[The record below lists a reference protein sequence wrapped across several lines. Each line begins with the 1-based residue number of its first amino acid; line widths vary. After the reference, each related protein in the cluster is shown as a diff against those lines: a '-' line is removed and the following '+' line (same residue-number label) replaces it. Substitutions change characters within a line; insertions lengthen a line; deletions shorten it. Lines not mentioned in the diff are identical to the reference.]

1 MSLYLK
7 CAFSFMFEDIKR
19 KFKMNYTYTTSQIL
33 SILQLSFSSTMSN
46 LNYFETLLFN
56 LLKII
61 MY

>member
-7 CAFSFMFEDIKR
+7 CAFSFTFEDIKR
-19 KFKMNYTYTTSQIL
+19 KFKMNYAYTTSQIL

>member
-7 CAFSFMFEDIKR
+7 CAFSFKFEDIKR

>member
-7 CAFSFMFEDIKR
+7 CAFSFTFEDIKR
-19 KFKMNYTYTTSQIL
+19 KFKMNYTYTTSQI

>member
-7 CAFSFMFEDIKR
+7 CAFSFTFEDIKR

-56 LLKII
+56 LLKIM

>member
-1 MSLYLK
+1 
-7 CAFSFMFEDIKR
+7 
-19 KFKMNYTYTTSQIL
+19 MNYAYTTSQIL

>member
-1 MSLYLK
+1 MSLFLK
-7 CAFSFMFEDIKR
+7 CAFSFTFEDIKR
-19 KFKMNYTYTTSQIL
+19 KFKMNYTYTTSQI